1 MLGMVRAG
9 KSTLAQQLASRLN
22 LPNVLQTDIIYEVRA
37 RSARCGCA
45 RSWPVAV
52 NAQSDV
58 IVSSMYLFHCN
69 T

>member
-1 MLGMVRAG
+1 MLAG

-37 RSARCGCA
+37 GSAQCGC
-45 RSWPVAV
+45 RCSWPVAV
-52 NAQSDV
+52 NAQIDMV
-58 IVSSMYLFHCN
+58 VSSMNLFYCN